1 MSRALRFLVILLVL
15 SCGALPARAVQGAVL
30 ERGAAITDPYALR
43 ELELGEHPTSGLDHV
58 GFGLRPFIPAARKVA
73 APILND
79 ELFALQSLAP
89 VSPAIDAGFER
100 YLARHRAELPGETIG
115 VGASFDWQM
124 FDRELL
130 YSARSRFV
138 LAGIVN
144 RMDRAYVSP
153 ETCGE
158 VRLIYRLTRLDQAP
172 VGETANSPRLP
183 MTLNVIL
190 KAKGDKAVAPGGV
203 AMSCK
208 EIAQRWLAAADWPET
223 AVDLANRLMA
233 AGGPPETIDPPDIDG
248 TETNLQ
254 IAHAPKSSV
263 RDF

>member
-1 MSRALRFLVILLVL
+1 MSRALRFQVILLVL
-15 SCGALPARAVQGAVL
+15 LCGALPARAVHGAAL
-30 ERGAAITDPYALR
+30 ERGAAIIDPYAVR

-79 ELFALQSLAP
+79 ELFALPAMAP
-89 VSPAIDAGFER
+89 VRQAIDAEFER

-144 RMDRAYVSP
+144 RTARAYVSP
-153 ETCGE
+153 EAYGE
-158 VRLIYRLTRLDQAP
+158 DWLIYPL
-172 VGETANSPRLP
+172 PR
-183 MTLNVIL
+183 VRD
-190 KAKGDKAVAPGGV
+190 AAPGD
-203 AMSCK
+203 STNSTPFT
-208 EIAQRWLAAADWPET
+208 IARH
-223 AVDLANRLMA
+223 MA
-233 AGGPPETIDPPDIDG
+233 FSA
-248 TETNLQ
+248 
-254 IAHAPKSSV
+254 
-263 RDF
+263 